1 MCTCSTADQIKSDI
15 KTMIAQGMS
24 EDDIIKSFVAQHG
37 DTVLAAPPKK
47 GFQLTAWMV
56 PFAAFL
62 LGGVVLIVFLKRNQ
76 GPPDDHSPAPQE
88 PTDKEKNDHYR
99 KLLDEELEKRK

>member
-1 MCTCSTADQIKSDI
+1 MCSCSTADQIKSDI
-15 KTMIAQGMS
+15 KAMIAQGKS

-37 DTVLAAPPKK
+37 ETVLAAPPKK

-62 LGGVVLIVFLKRNQ
+62 LGGVVLFAFLKRNQ
-76 GPPDDHSPAPQE
+76 EPSDDEPPPPQE
-88 PTDKEKNDHYR
+88 PTDQEKNDHYR